1 MNAQLLSQTRFG
13 NFIGLLLLA
22 AFVLAC
28 GGSPSASEDK
38 KDVTQEPS
46 SSQLSFGEYL
56 AVCAVPASLSA
67 IDEEPTLKEFAT
79 ALGAFTERLEAVE
92 PPEEVTD
99 WHNAVLVYQRAL
111 KMELD
116 DGPGEGESEE
126 QYIFSTVLTLVIEHQ
141 PDISAS
147 IMAMNGEILARMIE
161 AGCIDEDVLGL
172 GGGDGQASPPEG
184 EFTSVSAGRNHTC
197 GVKIDGS
204 VAWLGRGLE
213 RRDLTPRRR
222 IFLRQRRDASY
233 VRSED

>member
-22 AFVLAC
+22 AFALAC

-56 AVCAVPASLSA
+56 AVCAGLASSGA
-67 IDEEPTLKEFAT
+67 IDEEITFEEFMKEFPP

-116 DGPGEGESEE
+116 DGPGEGESLMPELLNDIIPI
-126 QYIFSTVLTLVIEHQ
+126 QKRQFVAFGISTRARGRRVPTLGSYPGH
-141 PDISAS
+141 PLHA
-147 IMAMNGEILARMIE
+147 
-161 AGCIDEDVLGL
+161 AGAVQIG
-172 GGGDGQASPPEG
+172 
-184 EFTSVSAGRNHTC
+184 
-197 GVKIDGS
+197 
-204 VAWLGRGLE
+204 
-213 RRDLTPRRR
+213 
-222 IFLRQRRDASY
+222 
-233 VRSED
+233 

>member
-1 MNAQLLSQTRFG
+1 MTETTETQATAKPQPEGDKRNIPEEIHRLASALSRELMRVADKPKRGRNSQRVTMNAQLLSQTRFG

-22 AFVLAC
+22 AFALAC

-56 AVCAVPASLSA
+56 AVCAGPASGA
-67 IDEEPTLKEFAT
+67 IDEEITLSIPDDFWKGFA
-79 ALGAFTERLEAVE
+79 AAVGEFTERLESVE

-126 QYIFSTVLTLVIEHQ
+126 EYLFSTFLTLALEHQ
-141 PDISAS
+141 PEISAFH
-147 IMAMNGEILARMIE
+147 NGHE
-161 AGCIDEDVLGL
+161 
-172 GGGDGQASPPEG
+172 
-184 EFTSVSAGRNHTC
+184 
-197 GVKIDGS
+197 
-204 VAWLGRGLE
+204 RGNPSSH
-213 RRDLTPRRR
+213 D
-222 IFLRQRRDASY
+222 
-233 VRSED
+233 